1 MGEKKKEKKDKEKKK
16 EEKEKATVRSAP
28 DGSDNHKCSLIQ
40 ILDHVHIHWTTALI
54 GMFCLPGSIPA
65 LHPQR
70 TLDPDQPSLHH
81 AHPLPGSNL
90 WTSSGIEFK
99 SSSEN

>member
-1 MGEKKKEKKDKEKKK
+1 MTGVSITI
-16 EEKEKATVRSAP
+16 TVPAFFP
-28 DGSDNHKCSLIQ
+28 
-40 ILDHVHIHWTTALI
+40 
-54 GMFCLPGSIPA
+54 PGSIPA

-70 TLDPDQPSLHH
+70 PLDPDQPSLHH